1 MHLWDLKVGTY
12 PWLEKPEEREIP
24 FGDLKNL
31 AHDYLLPDY
40 HQDTA
45 TVELA

>member
-31 AHDYLLPDY
+31 A
-40 HQDTA
+40 QAIRNEVT
-45 TVELA
+45 EKKNSGK